1 MVSLQESHSSN
12 TGRFQI
18 TRPYY
23 TPPPS
28 SAASSPSR
36 FQKHLGRSMRT
47 VRSNFNQSEYTN
59 TCSSVISE
67 NLTDSVIDVHLH
79 QLATA
84 NSNGHNNSSKSSTS
98 TSAEQYL
105 AISQVF
111 SDFSACS
118 SDISGELQRLAGLPE
133 DDSNEIDPNQEQNPE
148 PEPCLGFLQRENFST
163 EIIESIS
170 PEDLQP
176 TVKICIDSL
185 SSNSLAVKRSAAA
198 KLRLLAK
205 NRSENRA
212 LIGESGAVP
221 ALLPLLRCA
230 DPWTQEHAVTALLNL
245 SLLDENKPLIAG
257 AGAVKSLIYVLK
269 TGTEVSKQNA
279 ACALLNLAMIDENK
293 VSIGACGAIPPLVS
307 LLINGSNRGKKDALT
322 TLYKLCS
329 MKANKKR
336 AVTAGVVKPLV
347 ELVVAA
353 GEAAEEPGA
362 VGMAEKALVVLS
374 SLAAVEE
381 GKTTIV
387 EEGGIPALV
396 EVIEDGASVKAKEF
410 SVVTLLQM
418 CEGVNGG
425 RNRGLLV
432 GEGVIPPLVALSQ
445 TGTARAKHKAERL
458 LGYLREPRQE
468 APLCIFTVDNVL
480 LPNELFEKSSSLAP
494 SLSPETS
501 PGSSQSP
508 ADLSP
513 EPAAV
518 PSPLLSPLTPQLHL
532 PPPIQNLSPQIMV
545 FLTGFFLQSQFL
557 HSRFH

>member
-1 MVSLQESHSSN
+1 MVSHQESHTS
-12 TGRFQI
+12 TPGRFQI
-18 TRPYY
+18 ARPYY

-28 SAASSPSR
+28 SSASSPSR
-36 FQKHLGRSMRT
+36 FQKHLGRSRRT
-47 VRSNFNQSEYTN
+47 VRSNFYKSEYTN
-59 TCSSVISE
+59 SCSFASLGTNRRASLVSE
-67 NLTDSVIDVHLH
+67 NLTDFVIDVHLQ

-84 NSNGHNNSSKSSTS
+84 TANNNLSKSSSST
-98 TSAEQYL
+98 TSAEEDL
-105 AISQVF
+105 GISQVF

-118 SDISGELQRLAGLPE
+118 SDISG
-133 DDSNEIDPNQEQNPE
+133 
-148 PEPCLGFLQRENFST
+148 FLQRENIST

-176 TVKICIDSL
+176 TVKICVDSL
-185 SSNSLAVKRSAAA
+185 SSNSVAVKRSAAA

-230 DPWTQEHAVTALLNL
+230 DPWTQENAVTALLNL

-353 GEAAEEPGA
+353 GEAAEEQGA

-381 GKTTIV
+381 GKTAIV

-396 EVIEDGASVKAKEF
+396 EVIEDGASVKGKEF
-410 SVVTLLQM
+410 SVVTLIQL
-418 CEGVNGG
+418 CEGGNGG

-445 TGTARAKHKAERL
+445 TGTARAKHKQVLFIGPPHKYSHIQRGFSHVVITLTTLFHASHTSITYGLFRVVI
-458 LGYLREPRQE
+458 LRV
-468 APLCIFTVDNVL
+468 AST
-480 LPNELFEKSSSLAP
+480 LF
-494 SLSPETS
+494 
-501 PGSSQSP
+501 
-508 ADLSP
+508 
-513 EPAAV
+513 
-518 PSPLLSPLTPQLHL
+518 
-532 PPPIQNLSPQIMV
+532 
-545 FLTGFFLQSQFL
+545 
-557 HSRFH
+557 

>member
-1 MVSLQESHSSN
+1 MVSVQESDDPN
-12 TGRFQI
+12 QGRFQMS
-18 TRPYY
+18 RPYY

-47 VRSNFNQSEYTN
+47 VRSNLYHSEYTD
-59 TCSSVISE
+59 TCSFASTQQHPTTTTTSSSPSLLSTQ
-67 NLTDSVIDVHLH
+67 NLTDSVIDVHLQ

-84 NSNGHNNSSKSSTS
+84 TNNKLSKSSS
-98 TSAEQYL
+98 SSDDFL
-105 AISQVF
+105 GVSQVF
-111 SDFSACS
+111 SDFSAYS
-118 SDISGELQRLAGLPE
+118 SDISGELQRLACLPE
-133 DDSNEIDPNQEQNPE
+133 DSNENDSNQEQKTE
-148 PEPCLGFLQRENFST
+148 PEPCFGFLQRENFST

-176 TVKICIDSL
+176 TVKICVDSL
-185 SSNSLAVKRSAAA
+185 TSTSVAVKRSAAA

-221 ALLPLLRCA
+221 ALIPLLRCA

-279 ACALLNLAMIDENK
+279 ACALLSLAMIDENK

-322 TLYKLCS
+322 TLYKVCS

-353 GEAAEEPGA
+353 GEAPAEEQGA
-362 VGMAEKALVVLS
+362 VGMAEKAMVVLS

-381 GKTTIV
+381 GRTAIV

-396 EVIEDGASVKAKEF
+396 EVIEDGASVKGKEF
-410 SVVTLLQM
+410 AVVTLLQL
-418 CEGVNGG
+418 CEGVSSA

-432 GEGVIPPLVALSQ
+432 GEGAIPPLVALSQ
-445 TGTARAKHKAERL
+445 TGTARAKHKAETL

-468 APLCIFTVDNVL
+468 ASC
-480 LPNELFEKSSSLAP
+480 SSP
-494 SLSPETS
+494 K
-501 PGSSQSP
+501 
-508 ADLSP
+508 
-513 EPAAV
+513 
-518 PSPLLSPLTPQLHL
+518 
-532 PPPIQNLSPQIMV
+532 
-545 FLTGFFLQSQFL
+545 
-557 HSRFH
+557 